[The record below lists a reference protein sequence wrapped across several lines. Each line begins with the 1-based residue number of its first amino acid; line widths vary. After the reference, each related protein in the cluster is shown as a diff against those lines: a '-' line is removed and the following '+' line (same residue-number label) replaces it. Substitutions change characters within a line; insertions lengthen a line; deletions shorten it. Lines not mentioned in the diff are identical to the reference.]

1 MTRVALSLAVA
12 AAVFLGIN
20 AGVVHPVSAQSL
32 FDKAKDLLQPTLGG
46 STGGAALGQEEIANG
61 LREALRIGAEQ
72 VTQGLG
78 STDGFFKD
86 PVAFIPLPDSL
97 RKARDLMKPLGL
109 GALGDEVELRMNRG
123 AEAAMPA
130 ARDVLVNAVSNLT
143 LEDAKKIL
151 DGPDDAATQYLR
163 RVGGGDIE
171 SRLRPVIDASLR
183 DVGAISALDSMLEGY
198 KNIPFAPDVSA
209 SLTDH
214 ATEAAMTGLFH
225 YIAQGEAAIRENP
238 AKRTTDLLKKVFAQ

>member
-1 MTRVALSLAVA
+1 MYRVAPFLAVA
-12 AAVFLGIN
+12 AAVFLGIA
-20 AGVVHPVSAQSL
+20 AGAPHPASAQSL
-32 FDKAKDLLQPTLGG
+32 FDKAKDLLQPAIGG
-46 STGGAALGQEEIANG
+46 SSDAAALGREEIADG

-78 STDGFFKD
+78 GTDGFFKD

-130 ARDVLVNAVSNLT
+130 ARDVLVTAVSNLT
-143 LEDAKKIL
+143 LEDAKRIL
-151 DGPDDAATQYLR
+151 DGPKDAATQYLR

-183 DVGAISALDSMLEGY
+183 EVGAINALDSMLDGY

-214 ATEAAMTGLFH
+214 ATEAAMSGLFH
-225 YIAQGEAAIRENP
+225 YIAQEEAAIRENP